1 MTKDEKKV
9 KTDKINSNEEYLK
22 ELVIARIEATS
33 GNFKLMIGGREEMTK
48 ENLIKNV
55 REGSQVGKEIIEAQ
69 LEFLKDMASGK
80 LYANE

>member
-9 KTDKINSNEEYLK
+9 KTDKADSNEEYLK

-48 ENLIKNV
+48 EDLIKNV

-80 LYANE
+80 IYANE